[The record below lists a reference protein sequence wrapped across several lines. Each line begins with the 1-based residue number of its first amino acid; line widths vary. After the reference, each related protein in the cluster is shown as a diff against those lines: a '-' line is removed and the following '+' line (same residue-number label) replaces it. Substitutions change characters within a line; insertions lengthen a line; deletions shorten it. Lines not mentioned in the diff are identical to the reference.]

1 MDRELVLGGRCKY
14 GQFTLNKAFD
24 KAGPMINRWLS
35 SQYPLACGP
44 GNLVGLS
51 TTQTLCYDN
60 KWCSCGNGAFICCME
75 RSVLWTL
82 LKYDSFRSRLTN
94 KALIEGNL
102 HFKSQCVLPLMDL
115 VMVVGR
121 RQSFTS
127 HILTLVGKMES
138 VCFCVNPTIE

>member
-1 MDRELVLGGRCKY
+1 
-14 GQFTLNKAFD
+14 
-24 KAGPMINRWLS
+24 
-35 SQYPLACGP
+35 
-44 GNLVGLS
+44 
-51 TTQTLCYDN
+51 
-60 KWCSCGNGAFICCME
+60 ME
-75 RSVLWTL
+75 RSVLWAL
-82 LKYDSFRSRLTN
+82 LKYDSFRSMLTN